1 MKSALVSRVVMTTDV
16 VLFLG
21 GICIWCIGVFCCWR
35 EYGFSGAAW
44 WGTGMAL
51 FLGGLFLDFPDWV
64 YLPFLIGWIAS
75 WWMIPAQRER
85 SRQEWENLCAT
96 LRAILVSVCVLVL
109 KVTNALASV
118 WREAR
123 RRSGQ

>member
-1 MKSALVSRVVMTTDV
+1 MTTDV

-44 WGTGMAL
+44 WGTGTAL

-75 WWMIPAQRER
+75 WWMIPAQRKR
-85 SRQEWENLCAT
+85 SRQEWENICAT

>member
-1 MKSALVSRVVMTTDV
+1 MDS
-16 VLFLG
+16 
-21 GICIWCIGVFCCWR
+21 
-35 EYGFSGAAW
+35 AAW
-44 WGTGMAL
+44 WGTGTAL

-75 WWMIPAQRER
+75 GWMIPAQRER

-109 KVTNALASV
+109 KVTNATCFGMARSATAIRPVIFRASRCQRIV
-118 WREAR
+118 AH
-123 RRSGQ
+123 RSQWLFVTAPAENFAC